1 VSGPQRPSQWDAI
14 GLLDGGWDGALV
26 VGWTL
31 ALLGSPARQ
40 GGVGHDRER
49 DEQDRQR
56 HQGVAPAAGLDEPA
70 GQGDIDDA
78 GEPGDYGEGQQGPGP
93 LGSVTKPGGDDGK
106 GRLVQHSGHDHP
118 MPTQMP

>member
-1 VSGPQRPSQWDAI
+1 MHGDDAGGHGGGEEPGGQPPQCLVTERPSQWDAI

-93 LGSVTKPGGDDGK
+93 LGSVTKPGW
-106 GRLVQHSGHDHP
+106 R
-118 MPTQMP
+118 